1 MTDPST
7 RPSTDS
13 STDSSTDPAAGELGP
28 LRSELDGI
36 DAALFALVRD
46 RMRCIERV
54 GAVKARAGMAV
65 FQPGRA
71 AEVERQA
78 AARAREHGLDET
90 FSVRLADLLM
100 EEAVRVEE
108 AIVDQSGASNEGPA
122 NSPPT

>member
-1 MTDPST
+1 VT
-7 RPSTDS
+7 
-13 STDSSTDPAAGELGP
+13 AADELGS
-28 LRSELDGI
+28 LRAELDGI
-36 DAALFALVRD
+36 DDALYDLVRA

-78 AARAREHGLDET
+78 AARAREHGLDEG
-90 FSVRLADLLM
+90 FLVRLADLLM
-100 EEAVRVEE
+100 AEAIRVEE
-108 AIVDQSGASNEGPA
+108 EIVAQAGASAGPQ